1 MKVKIPFYE
10 EKTDV
15 QLSFWGKAK
24 SHLSED
30 EKRSLDILADYFTSC
45 TIKFVGKNEHE
56 YISIEKVDDGLI
68 VECDDS
74 VKVLEG
80 YQNCLEGMQQELW
93 S

>member
-30 EKRSLDILADYFTSC
+30 EKRSQDILADYFTSC

-56 YISIEKVDDGLI
+56 YISMGYICQNEHKINWLVNVSEMGI
-68 VECDDS
+68 KY
-74 VKVLEG
+74 VK
-80 YQNCLEGMQQELW
+80 
-93 S
+93 

>member
-80 YQNCLEGMQQELW
+80 Y
-93 S
+93 

>member
-10 EKTDV
+10 EKTDE

-80 YQNCLEGMQQELW
+80 Y
-93 S
+93 